1 MIAILLILTA
11 PGTPITVEAKM
22 TYTVTASTTV
32 VVRSPLPIGPVY
44 PTNAVQ
50 RWRHPATGE
59 VHTWIDPCLAG
70 VTVRWQREDGVW
82 TDGVVDRDRYVWRS
96 GVRQIRLDEQPQMK
110 PRQRVE
116 KMPWE
121 LR

>member
-1 MIAILLILTA
+1 MLVMLAILLP

-44 PTNAVQ
+44 ATNAVQ
-50 RWRHPATGE
+50 RWRHPVTGE

-70 VTVRWQREDGVW
+70 VTVRWQRKDGVW
-82 TDGVVDRDRYVWRS
+82 TDGVVDRDGYVWRS

-121 LR
+121 L